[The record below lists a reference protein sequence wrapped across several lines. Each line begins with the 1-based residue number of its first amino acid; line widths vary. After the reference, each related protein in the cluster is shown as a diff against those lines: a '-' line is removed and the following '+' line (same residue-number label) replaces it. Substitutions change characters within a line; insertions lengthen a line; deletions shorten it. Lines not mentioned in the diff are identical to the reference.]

1 MSIDPSSPT
10 LIEQLS
16 TAMAGAVAQASR
28 SVVAVQSV
36 PPGRVRASGFAWREG
51 LIVTCEE
58 AIPDEVELAV
68 GLPDGSHAAATL
80 VGRDPAT
87 DIALLRIA
95 GASPTPAA
103 FDAPPVQSGAI
114 ALGVGAADG
123 TTVAAAG
130 VVALAGPAWRSLRG
144 GDIDARIE
152 LDLRLRRSAEGG
164 LALDARGRAIGMTV
178 FGPRRRVLVIPG
190 PTIERVA
197 GLLAAHGRVPR
208 GYLGLALQA
217 VKVEPTGFGAMVMG
231 VAADGP
237 GAAAGLRQGDLLL
250 AWNGEPVH
258 SVRRLLRALGPSSVG
273 SVVRLSLQRGGEP
286 LEAQLIVGERPAD

>member
-1 MSIDPSSPT
+1 MAIDPSP
-10 LIEQLS
+10 LALLEQLS
-16 TAMAGAVAQASR
+16 TATADAVAHASR
-28 SVVAVQSV
+28 SVVALQSV
-36 PPGRVRASGFAWREG
+36 PPGRMRASGFAWRDG
-51 LIVTCEE
+51 LIVSCDE
-58 AIPDEVELAV
+58 AIPDEAALTV
-68 GLPDGSHAAATL
+68 GLPDGSHAGATL

-87 DIALLRIA
+87 DIALLRLT
-95 GASPTPAA
+95 GASLPAVV
-103 FDAPPVQSGAI
+103 FDAQPVRSGAT
-114 ALGVGAADG
+114 ALGVGRADG
-123 TTVAAAG
+123 ATVAAAG
-130 VVALAGPAWRSLRG
+130 IVALAGPAWRSLRG

-152 LDLRLRRSAEGG
+152 LDLPLRRSAEGG

-250 AWNGEPVH
+250 AWNGEPVQG
-258 SVRRLLRALGPSSVG
+258 VRRLLRALGPASVG
-273 SVVRLSLQRGGEP
+273 SVVRLSLQRGGAP